1 MRPLK
6 TTDVFAALRIVTAAG
21 ISEEVKMIAKK
32 MDENEKA
39 KKKTN
44 VTDIG
49 VDILIGVLERVVQG
63 PSEKAFYKFISGP
76 LEMSEKEITDME
88 ALDLFDKLAELGEV
102 IDKERWKNFFVR
114 LAGFLQNAK

>member
-1 MRPLK
+1 MRHLK

-21 ISEEVKMIAKK
+21 ISEEVKTIAKK
-32 MDENEKA
+32 MEENEKA
-39 KKKTN
+39 KKKTD

-49 VDILIGVLERVVQG
+49 IDLLLGVLERVVQG

-76 LEMSEKEITDME
+76 LEMSEKEIADME

-114 LAGFLQNAK
+114 LAGFLQNVK

>member
-21 ISEEVKMIAKK
+21 ISEEVKTIAKQ
-32 MDENEKA
+32 MDANEKTG
-39 KKKTN
+39 KKAD

-49 VDILIGVLERVVQG
+49 VDMMLGVLERVVQG

-76 LEMSEKEITDME
+76 LEMSEKEIADME